1 MSCCILAATL
11 NALAS
16 VLHMRTIDIL
26 HLMQETAVESIDPF
40 QVNVVLV
47 AMMSMDCHVE
57 MTVSL
62 Y

>member
-1 MSCCILAATL
+1 
-11 NALAS
+11 
-16 VLHMRTIDIL
+16 MRTIDIL